1 MQLQEYLRAVG
12 ACHDH
17 SIWFCGAGKLDHG
30 VYDPFVWSNGA
41 GPRHV
46 LLPNGNDCWIAEND
60 RGLPVDPSLA
70 WSNGGGCRLQDWQPT
85 QQRKRLPSFEDL
97 DLCWEDRAGDRPIPT
112 CDGNFCKIESASASK
127 TPLRTREEI
136 ETRRKA
142 FIRKWRLKHRAVADS
157 SAESGDRL
165 FTFTRLPPPQW
176 RSVRT
181 TNAIERLH
189 EEFKRRIKT
198 QIVLRSADTAAMLFW
213 ALLASGQINMRKVDG
228 WQTLATK
235 PIDQPID
242 LAAWSTTINLPKAW
256 FLLFRPPLMTAYR
269 LRFRRVPNPDV
280 TVGLRKALWLIRID
294 ASHHF
299 DANQ

>member
-1 MQLQEYLRAVG
+1 MTEAFQSTHRSRGATVG
-12 ACHDH
+12 A
-17 SIWFCGAGKLDHG
+17 A
-30 VYDPFVWSNGA
+30 
-41 GPRHV
+41 
-46 LLPNGNDCWIAEND
+46 
-60 RGLPVDPSLA
+60 
-70 WSNGGGCRLQDWQPT
+70 GCRTDNQPSRENASLLLKT
-85 QQRKRLPSFEDL
+85 WIYAEKTEPRTDLFPPATEIFVKLKARVPAKRRGV
-97 DLCWEDRAGDRPIPT
+97 RA
-112 CDGNFCKIESASASK
+112 K
-127 TPLRTREEI
+127 EI

-181 TNAIERLH
+181 TNAIERLY

-213 ALLASGQINMRKVDG
+213 ALLAPGQINMRKVDG

-256 FLLFRPPLMTAYR
+256 FLLFRRPLMTAYR
-269 LRFRRVPNPDV
+269 PRFRRVPNPDV